1 MYPYAV
7 NGWTSQALQ
16 VSRDYREL
24 EKKYGALTS
33 MMSSHNQFI
42 ARLEKKCQ
50 CRDSAQSPQVG
61 AKNPNLTSASLYK
74 IYKKRTQNIFLDCF
88 IFFVWTG
95 CYWTTQK
102 PVKCASELQFWNQ
115 PNDQW
120 CSTGP
125 KCSPIRA
132 SSNRGRSFP
141 SPHYNQQSYRPFL
154 LQLSCHKKSR

>member
-7 NGWTSQALQ
+7 NGWTSQAMQ

-74 IYKKRTQNIFLDCF
+74 IYKKRTQNNFLDCF
-88 IFFVWTG
+88 FFF
-95 CYWTTQK
+95 CLNRLLLNHPK
-102 PVKCASELQFWNQ
+102 ASQM
-115 PNDQW
+115 
-120 CSTGP
+120 C
-125 KCSPIRA
+125 I
-132 SSNRGRSFP
+132 
-141 SPHYNQQSYRPFL
+141 
-154 LQLSCHKKSR
+154 

>member
-61 AKNPNLTSASLYK
+61 AKKQILHLP
-74 IYKKRTQNIFLDCF
+74 IYTRFIKKDSEYFLDCF
-88 IFFVWTG
+88 FFLF
-95 CYWTTQK
+95 CLNRSLLNHPK
-102 PVKCASELQFWNQ
+102 ASQM
-115 PNDQW
+115 
-120 CSTGP
+120 C
-125 KCSPIRA
+125 I
-132 SSNRGRSFP
+132 
-141 SPHYNQQSYRPFL
+141 
-154 LQLSCHKKSR
+154 

>member
-33 MMSSHNQFI
+33 MISSHSQFI

-61 AKNPNLTSASLYK
+61 AKKQILHLP
-74 IYKKRTQNIFLDCF
+74 IYTRFIKKDSEYFLDCF
-88 IFFVWTG
+88 FFFFVWTG
-95 CYWTTQK
+95 RYWTTQK

-141 SPHYNQQSYRPFL
+141 SPHYHQQSYRPFL
-154 LQLSCHKKSR
+154 L